1 MDTKP
6 PHHDDV
12 ERVMQEV
19 QQANQKAREFL
30 EKNRDPYKTSVEV
43 MKSAHQ
49 HGQRDVVKIEEQSAI
64 KESQE
69 NLSEAE
75 PDALGDRPHH
85 HFTAENKAQSSAAE
99 RLTQWIGR
107 AREKMQELQ
116 TKYPNTY
123 AAGRSVAT
131 VVRGRTL
138 LGRAA
143 AEAAHLH
150 ETYEKV
156 TGQEFE
162 GIKHFIEQAKL
173 TKGTE
178 EQKAKGQPYAQRAA
192 ADRSQQVRW
201 LERQQAFVERG
212 YQREYS
218 MIVDSWS
225 TEEKPGVWAAIR
237 RASGDRDEISSRIKE
252 LKVETLE
259 EVVAKRGGNHPEIA
273 HKLAQS
279 KPIAEEYQKSLMQGT
294 ASEKYNYFLDK
305 VHTEIGHDYFN
316 LHLHPQR
323 AINFD
328 RAAAN
333 QLYADGFSKEQVAK
347 TIQEGAFY
355 RSLFMKEVEY
365 DGKKTEIISYQLE
378 SSAREYMQRSS
389 LYFSEVTQQQREKTL
404 DWQANKGQPVQQ
416 RRLNQ
421 EEFPTYQALKAQAN
435 QYAHDRK
442 MATELEALETL
453 QGYWQDGKH
462 LNDQT
467 TRTQFLLEHG
477 RMVIHEGR
485 ASSYQLAYRLHAAGH
500 EQQEIVATLK
510 ELAPEVNNSSKLSH
524 DVYHKMLEVTQRS
537 PERTAEM
544 ETIQAFK
551 REHNLENERRLD
563 RLPMARGVSQEPSVK
578 GKTYTDEP
586 KTGTVSRSHS
596 MEEYEPER

>member
-1 MDTKP
+1 MDDKP
-6 PHHDDV
+6 PSRDDAA
-12 ERVMQEV
+12 RVIEEAQK
-19 QQANQKAREFL
+19 ANQKVREVL
-30 EKNRDPYKTSVEV
+30 EQNRNPYKTSVEV
-43 MKSAHQ
+43 MKSADRSGQKDVARAQEQPIGHEAHENSFGAVLEDVADHPHQ
-49 HGQRDVVKIEEQSAI
+49 HTYEEHQA
-64 KESQE
+64 
-69 NLSEAE
+69 
-75 PDALGDRPHH
+75 RR
-85 HFTAENKAQSSAAE
+85 SAAE
-99 RLTQWIGR
+99 RLQQWIGR
-107 AREKMQELQ
+107 TQEKLEAIQQ
-116 TKYPNTY
+116 KYPNAY

-131 VVRGRTL
+131 VVRGRTV

-143 AEAAHLH
+143 AEAAHLYD
-150 ETYEKV
+150 TYKQV

-173 TKGTE
+173 TKATE

-192 ADRSQQVRW
+192 ADRSRQVRW

-218 MIVDSWS
+218 VIADEWR
-225 TEEKPGVWAAIR
+225 TEEKPGVWAEIR
-237 RASGDRDEISSRIKE
+237 RASGNRDEIERRIKE

-279 KPIAEEYQKSLMQGT
+279 KPIAEEYQKSLMHGT
-294 ASEKYNYFLDK
+294 AGEKYNYFLDK
-305 VHTEIGHDYFN
+305 VHSELGHDYFN

-333 QLYADGFSKEQVAK
+333 QLYSGGFSKEQVAK
-347 TIQEGAFY
+347 TIQDGAFY
-355 RSLFMKEVEY
+355 RSLFVKEVEY
-365 DGKKTEIISYQLE
+365 DGKKTEIIGYQLE

-404 DWQANKGQPVQQ
+404 DWQANKGQPIQQ

-421 EEFPTYQALKAQAN
+421 EEFSTYQALKAQAD
-435 QYAHDRK
+435 QYAHERK
-442 MATELEALETL
+442 IATEFEALETL

-500 EQQEIVATLK
+500 ERHEIVATLK

-524 DVYHKMLEVTQRS
+524 DAYHKMLEVTQRS
-537 PERTAEM
+537 PERTVEM

-563 RLPMARGVSQEPSVK
+563 RLPIARGVSQEPSMK

-586 KTGTVSRSHS
+586 KTGTTSRSHS